1 MDLETIENNLD
12 NDNKKNINN
21 ETNIDTVAS
30 TSLGS
35 AIYETILPSVPLQSL
50 ETIEKS
56 IQKKYRSALWT
67 AVDRKSVV

>member
-1 MDLETIENNLD
+1 MDLETIENHFD

-35 AIYETILPSVPLQSL
+35 AVCETILPSVPLQ
-50 ETIEKS
+50 
-56 IQKKYRSALWT
+56 
-67 AVDRKSVV
+67 